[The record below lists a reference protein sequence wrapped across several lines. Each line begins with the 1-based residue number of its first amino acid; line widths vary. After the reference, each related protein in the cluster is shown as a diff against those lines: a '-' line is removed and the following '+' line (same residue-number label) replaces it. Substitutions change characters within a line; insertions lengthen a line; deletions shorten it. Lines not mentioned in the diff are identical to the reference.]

1 MQEGLKHESPTVS
14 GAADY
19 QNLCQAAKA
28 EEKRLAELKKRRQYL
43 FEQKQKYT
51 HSTKS
56 EGSKNRQPTNEQSDD
71 GNGRKNSLI
80 RCWKCQKTGHI
91 AVDCK
96 EPKRGKSERPTKGGK
111 TQQVQSSEPSA
122 GDQKQ
127 PSPTQT
133 TPKACDDP
141 QQYLLSDS
149 DGEEPVVPADA
160 GVNEVR
166 VQDKGSR
173 PQSVRVVVAGVPV
186 EGIVDMAADITIVGA
201 EVFKRIAVVTKLSKR
216 ELKPADKTPRTYD
229 HKIFRLDGRLDLD
242 VTFQGKTMKTSIY
255 LKMDAK
261 ESLLLSEGVC
271 RQLGIVSY
279 HPQVT
284 PGGNHSKEKITSDV
298 LVPAVRVQLVETVKL
313 KPRESIMAGVRWAG
327 TVVRAGVHAA

>member
-1 MQEGLKHESPTVS
+1 
-14 GAADY
+14 
-19 QNLCQAAKA
+19 
-28 EEKRLAELKKRRQYL
+28 
-43 FEQKQKYT
+43 
-51 HSTKS
+51 
-56 EGSKNRQPTNEQSDD
+56 
-71 GNGRKNSLI
+71 
-80 RCWKCQKTGHI
+80 
-91 AVDCK
+91 
-96 EPKRGKSERPTKGGK
+96 
-111 TQQVQSSEPSA
+111 
-122 GDQKQ
+122 
-127 PSPTQT
+127 
-133 TPKACDDP
+133 

-166 VQDKGSR
+166 LQDKGSR

-186 EGIVDMAADITIVGA
+186 EGIVDTAADITIVGA
-201 EVFKRIAVVTKLSKR
+201 EVFKRIAVVAKLRKR

-242 VTFQGKTMKTSIY
+242 VTFQGKTMKTPIY

-313 KPRESIMAGVRWAG
+313 KPRESIMAGVSGQGQWSEPEFMLLETDDQQEVEAGARIASALVKPVSRWCGSG
-327 TVVRAGVHAA
+327 THLQLSLAHP